1 MGGVGGGGRDSRSI
15 AQAGP
20 PGGATLPV
28 LEDLETGGF
37 SPALLGSKSSAW
49 SNRSV
54 TQGSSFHP
62 IHGCFEH

>member
-37 SPALLGSKSSAW
+37 SPALLGS
-49 SNRSV
+49 NRSV